1 MTPTDDLALTLSW
14 RHGRGAFGPFF
25 AALEQGR
32 ILGAVCPMCGRTVTP
47 PKDRCSVDGAELV
60 PRELP
65 PFGTVRQVTT
75 GAASSL
81 LASKSAEKTFAL
93 VQVTGSDNSLLARI
107 AENGRT
113 VHVGATVS
121 LAPVASAVSHPAQL
135 LVFVVEG

>member
-1 MTPTDDLALTLSW
+1 MTPTDELALTLSW

-32 ILGAVCPMCGRTVTP
+32 ILAAVCPTCGRTVTP
-47 PKDRCSVDGAELV
+47 PKDRCLFDGAELV

-65 PFGTVRQVTT
+65 PVGTVRQLTT
-75 GAASSL
+75 GSASSL
-81 LASKSAEKTFAL
+81 LASKSAEETFAL

-107 AENGRT
+107 AGNGRA
-113 VHVGATVS
+113 VQVGASVR
-121 LAPVASAVSHPAQL
+121 LAPVAGAVSHPAQL